1 MKPISEVTCLVADS
15 GLFLPMALRM
25 GEACK
30 RVLFWSP
37 DQRGFPSIK
46 QGMVGNGFEDRN
58 VERVLDFWPHV
69 DDIDL
74 FCFPDIGQSGLQKHL
89 ESMGKAV
96 WGSRGGDRLELSRE
110 YLMKV
115 LGELGL
121 EVPVFEAVDGIDE
134 LRRVLSEKED
144 CYVKISR
151 WRGDMETTHWR
162 NWKMDSG
169 WLDWLA
175 VNLGPFANHMRFLV
189 FGKIDTNLEIGAD
202 TYNVDG
208 QWPGLMLNGIEGK
221 DKSYL
226 AAVTKTTEMPEQIQ
240 DILTGIGPVLQGY
253 GYRNQISF
261 EVRVKDDK
269 FWWIDATQRGGQP
282 STASQHLLWKNFP
295 EIVWTGANGELIDP
309 EPAAQFS
316 IETMITCKSD
326 KTSWDVV
333 EIPKELEPWAR
344 FSNCA
349 YIDGCYAFPP
359 DDLHEGDLGWL
370 CALGN
375 TPFGALCNIKSYA
388 DLLPDGLN
396 ADVESLADVIKEI
409 EDAEKQGVPFT
420 DEPMPQPAE
429 VLE

>member
-1 MKPISEVTCLVADS
+1 MKPISEVTCLVVDS

-58 VERVLDFWPHV
+58 VERVLDFWPHIDEV
-69 DDIDL
+69 DIV
-74 FCFPDIGQSGLQKHL
+74 CFPDIGQSGLQQHL

-115 LGELGL
+115 LEDLGL
-121 EVPVFEAVDGIDE
+121 EVPVFEVANGLGE
-134 LRRVLSEKED
+134 LVRLLRNKED
-144 CYVKISR
+144 CYVKVSR

-162 NWKMDSG
+162 NWKQDRG
-169 WLDWLA
+169 WIDWLG
-175 VNLGPFANHMRFLV
+175 VNLGPFSDTMRFLV
-189 FGKIDTNLEIGAD
+189 FDKIDTNLEIGAD
-202 TYNVDG
+202 TYNIDG
-208 QWPGLMLNGIEGK
+208 QWPRLMLNGIEGK
-221 DKSYL
+221 DKSYF
-226 AAVTKTTEMPEQIQ
+226 ASVTKWDEMPNQLNEIMFRLNP
-240 DILTGIGPVLQGY
+240 ILREYQ
-253 GYRNQISF
+253 YRNQISF

-269 FWWIDATQRGGQP
+269 FWWIDATQRGGMP
-282 STASQHLLWKNFP
+282 STASQHLLWQNFP
-295 EIVWTGANGELIDP
+295 EIVWHGANGELVEP
-309 EPAAQFS
+309 EPAAKFS

-349 YIDGCYAFPP
+349 YLDGCYVFPP
-359 DDLHEGDLGWL
+359 DEMHSGDLGWL
-370 CALGN
+370 CAIGDSPREVLDRQKE
-375 TPFGALCNIKSYA
+375 LA
-388 DLLPDGLN
+388 DMLPDGLN
-396 ADVESLADVIKEI
+396 ADVEALADVIKEI
-409 EDAEKQGVPFT
+409 EEAEKQGVPFT
-420 DEPMPQPAE
+420 QEEMPQPVE